1 MPTLEHDG
9 IVSLF
14 RDNPFLALQVLRTI
28 FDVHLSAQ
36 VSVRVADS
44 SLGQLIPIEFRADL
58 VLEVL
63 DAQNA
68 VIWAIVLE
76 SQREIKA
83 RKKYSWPVYATV
95 SRSERECPVILMVVA
110 VDDDVAEW
118 AAQRIDLGAGRGYIE
133 PVVLGPRTIPQITDV
148 NRARDNVELALLSGM
163 AHGNGTNALQILNAT
178 LGGIKTL
185 DQERAL
191 VYYELLW
198 RVLREPIRAAL
209 RRIAMEPEK
218 AAFEFTFLKEFN
230 PQLYQQGKTEGF
242 RDGET
247 KGLRDGETKGELKAT
262 RRKVLQLATR
272 MGLVLTDEHQ
282 QRLDACEDQQTL
294 DRWFENVLDAKTT
307 DEIFT

>member
-9 IVSLF
+9 IATLF
-14 RDNPFLALQVLRTI
+14 RDNPFLALQVLDTI
-28 FDVHLSAQ
+28 FAISLPAQ
-36 VSVRVADS
+36 ASVRVADS
-44 SLGQLIPIEFRADL
+44 SLGQLIPIEFRAAP

-63 DAQNA
+63 DGRNA
-68 VIWAIVLE
+68 IVWAIVLE
-76 SQREIKA
+76 SQREIDA

-95 SRSERECPVILMVVA
+95 SRSERQCPVILMVVA

-178 LGGIKTL
+178 LEAIRTL

-191 VYYELLW
+191 VYYEVLW
-198 RVLREPIRAAL
+198 RVLREPVRAAL
-209 RRIAMEPEK
+209 GRMAMEAEK
-218 AAFEFTFLKEFN
+218 TAFEFTFFKELN
-230 PQLYQQGKTEGF
+230 PQLFQQGVTKGF
-242 RDGET
+242 RDGEA
-247 KGLRDGETKGELKAT
+247 KEARSKIILLAKHLGLI
-262 RRKVLQLATR
+262 
-272 MGLVLTDEHQ
+272 LTDEHRQ
-282 QRLDACEDQQTL
+282 CLDACEDKQTL

-307 DEIFT
+307 DEIFK